1 MGMHEIRWHG
11 RGGQGAVTGAKLLA
25 KAGFLA
31 GFAGVTSAP
40 SFGAERRGAPIT
52 CYTRLSD
59 EPVRVL
65 SQVAEPDVVVVLDD
79 SLVEIGGAASGLRAG
94 GLMLV
99 NTVRTPEEIGAVGDF
114 RVVTADVTGSAE
126 AAGVIVAGTAMVNTA
141 ILGSIA
147 AATGLVGMDEI
158 ASVIGEAFPAGPA
171 EKNIEAARLAYEC
184 TNGR

>member
-1 MGMHEIRWHG
+1 MEMHEIRWHG

-25 KAGFLA
+25 KAGFLT

-65 SQVAEPDVVVVLDD
+65 SQVSEPDVVVVLDD
-79 SLVEIGGAASGLRAG
+79 SLVEVGNAAAGLKSGGV
-94 GLMLV
+94 MIV

-114 RVVTADVTGSAE
+114 RVVVADVTGSAE
-126 AAGVIVAGTAMVNTA
+126 AAGVIVGSTAMVNTA

-147 AATGLVGMDEI
+147 AATGLVTLK
-158 ASVIGEAFPAGPA
+158 SVGEAISEAFPTGPA
-171 EKNIEAARLAYEC
+171 DKNIEAARLAFEC
-184 TNGR
+184 TQK

>member
-1 MGMHEIRWHG
+1 MEMHEIRWHG

-25 KAGFLA
+25 QAGFLT

-65 SQVAEPDVVVVLDD
+65 SQVSEPDVVVVLDD
-79 SLVEIGGAASGLRAG
+79 SLVEVGQAAAGLKPGGV
-94 GLMLV
+94 MIV
-99 NTVRTPEEIGAVGDF
+99 NTVRPAAEIGAVGDF

-126 AAGVIVAGTAMVNTA
+126 AAGVIVGGTAMVNTA

-147 AATGLVGMDEI
+147 AATGVVTLE
-158 ASVIGEAFPAGPA
+158 SVNEAITEAFPAGPA
-171 EKNIEAARLAYEC
+171 GKNIEAARLAFEC
-184 TNGR
+184 TQA